1 MTDPRLLTL
10 LTLVQVK
17 NYTKTAQRLFITQ
30 PAVSHH
36 IKSLENEYDIE
47 IFTGKKQF
55 ELSKQGQ
62 ILVEYAIRMVNQSR
76 ELTEAISDSLLKKK
90 KLKLGISYEAIAL
103 CGKNRLLDYLF
114 EIYNDEAEVLTLPEI
129 EIFAALK
136 QGKMDFAIV
145 DTSYDDE
152 TFDGISLEQQQIVP
166 VCATEGKFKEIKRVT
181 RDMLKNNALILG
193 TKGGG
198 MAEATLMSLKQ
209 SNINISNVQIFH
221 SNSFYLLG
229 EIIKSKDG
237 IGFMY
242 QDLLEP
248 LHGLKKMDLIN
259 FKCSSNIYL
268 IFSQNSFDKQT
279 LKSLVKGL
287 KKWKAQP

>member
-152 TFDGISLEQQQIVP
+152 TFDGILLEQQQIIP

-259 FKCSSNIYL
+259 FKCISNIYL

-287 KKWKAQP
+287 KKWKAQL

>member
-103 CGKNRLLDYLF
+103 CGKTKAAFYMLPKIDTTKF

-152 TFDGISLEQQQIVP
+152 TFDGILLEQQQIVP

-248 LHGLKKMDLIN
+248 LHGLRD
-259 FKCSSNIYL
+259 
-268 IFSQNSFDKQT
+268 
-279 LKSLVKGL
+279 
-287 KKWKAQP
+287 

>member
-76 ELTEAISDSLLKKK
+76 ELSEAITDSLLNKKT
-90 KLKLGISYEAIAL
+90 LKLGISFEAIAL
-103 CGKNRLLDYLF
+103 LGKKRLLDFLF
-114 EIYNDEAEVLTLPEI
+114 EIYNAEAEIIALPAV
-129 EIFAALK
+129 EIFSHLK

-145 DTSYDDE
+145 DTAYDDE
-152 TFDGISLEQQQIVP
+152 TFDGILLEQQPVVP

-181 RDMLKNNALILG
+181 REMLKNNPLILG
-193 TKGGG
+193 AAKEG
-198 MAEATLMSLKQ
+198 MSEATIMSLKQ

-242 QDLLEP
+242 QDLLDQ
-248 LHGLKKMDLIN
+248 LHGLKKMDLFN
-259 FKCSSNIYL
+259 FKCSSSIYL
-268 IFSQNSFDKQT
+268 IFSQNSFDKQN
-279 LKSLVKGL
+279 LKALVKGL